1 MSVGQPILVS
11 IKSDWE
17 SIVERPI
24 VGKDVLELLSSSM
37 YINPLSIYREY
48 VQNAADS
55 IEEAVALGLLSPR
68 EEGKVEIK
76 VDPDGRIVRIHD
88 NGTGVSKSLFTGT
101 LVALGASRKRGTKAR
116 GFRGVGRL
124 AGLGYCQELIFRSKA
139 DGEREIS
146 EMRWDC
152 RRLKSILRDSS
163 FRGDVE
169 QLIKEVVRV
178 HRSAADN
185 VRGHFFEVVL
195 SGIVRH
201 GDDRLVNLE
210 AIRDYLSQVAP
221 VPFSPSFRF
230 AKQIEEMLRDGVSMG
245 NVHIYLNDEDQP
257 LFRPHRETFEA
268 RKGVTDCF
276 VDVRF
281 FEIKGNDGDLAAK
294 GWVLDHGYFGAIDT
308 SASIKGLRLRSGNM
322 QVGESDMLDEL
333 FAEGRFNSWVVG
345 EFHVLDDRILPNGR
359 RDHFEQN
366 AHFNNLL
373 GQLRPIAQDLSRRCR
388 QSSIRRNVLRQFVIL
403 SDQVAHNF
411 SVISQGAISQVDR
424 KRLGRDTG
432 RVLERIQKLGSH
444 SILEPD
450 DKQRI
455 LKTLHR
461 YQRRLGR
468 IDHDS
473 QHKAF
478 TGMNRTEKAIVTRV
492 CSLIYEH
499 SGSKSA
505 AKQLIDRVLSKLGG
519 P

>member
-1 MSVGQPILVS
+1 MSVSQPVLVA
-11 IKSDWE
+11 IKSNWQ
-17 SIVERPI
+17 SIAERPI

-37 YINPLSIYREY
+37 YVNPLAIYREY

-68 EEGKVEIK
+68 EMGKVEIK
-76 VDPDGRIVRIHD
+76 IDPDGRIVRIRD
-88 NGTGVSKSLFTGT
+88 NGTGVSKSVFAGT

-139 DGEREIS
+139 DGEREVS

-152 RRLKSILRDSS
+152 KRLKSILRDSS

-169 QLIKEVVRV
+169 ELIKEVVRV
-178 HRSAADN
+178 HRSAADD
-185 VRGHFFEVVL
+185 VRSHFFEVEL

-201 GDDRLVNLE
+201 GDDRLVNME
-210 AIRDYLSQVAP
+210 AIRDYLCQVAP

-230 AKQIEEMLRDGVSMG
+230 AKQIGEMLRDGVSMG
-245 NVHIYLNDEDQP
+245 NVHIYLNGEDQP

-281 FEIKGNDGDLAAK
+281 FEIKGNDGELAAK

-322 QVGESDMLDEL
+322 QVGDSDVLDQLFTES
-333 FAEGRFNSWVVG
+333 RFNAWAVG
-345 EFHVLDDRILPNGR
+345 EFHVLDERILPNGR

-366 AHFNNLL
+366 THFNSLL

-388 QSSIRRNVLRQFVIL
+388 QSSIRRNIVRQFVIL
-403 SDQVAHNF
+403 TEQVGHNL
-411 SVISQGAISQVDR
+411 SVMSQGAISQTDR
-424 KRLGRDTG
+424 KRVERDTI
-432 RVLERIQKLGSH
+432 RVLDRIEKLASH
-444 SILEPD
+444 SILDPD
-450 DKQRI
+450 EGKKMLRA
-455 LKTLHR
+455 LHR
-461 YQRRLGR
+461 FRRRIGD
-468 IDHDS
+468 IDHAN
-473 QHKAF
+473 QHKVL
-478 TGMNRTEKAIVTRV
+478 TGMNTREKVVVTRV
-492 CSLIYEH
+492 CSLIYEL
-499 SGSKSA
+499 SGNKSA
-505 AKQLIDRVLSKLGG
+505 AKQLIDRLLSKLGRS
-519 P
+519 

>member
-1 MSVGQPILVS
+1 MTANQPLLIA
-11 IKSDWE
+11 IKSDWQ
-17 SIVERPI
+17 SIAERPI

-37 YINPLSIYREY
+37 YVNPLSIYREY

-68 EEGKVEIK
+68 EMGKVEIK
-76 VDPDGRIVRIHD
+76 IDPDGRIVRIRD
-88 NGTGVSKSLFTGT
+88 NGTGVSKSVFTGA

-139 DGEREIS
+139 DGEREIN

-152 RRLKSILRDSS
+152 KRLKSILRDPG

-169 QLIKEVVRV
+169 ELIKQVVRV
-178 HRSAADN
+178 HRSAAEDA
-185 VRGHFFEVVL
+185 RGHFFEVEL

-210 AIRDYLSQVAP
+210 AVRDYLSQVAP
-221 VPFSPSFRF
+221 VPFSPSFGF
-230 AKQIEEMLRDGVSMG
+230 GKQIGETLRDSIRMG
-245 NVHIYLNDEDQP
+245 NVCIFLNGEDRP

-268 RKGVTDCF
+268 RKGVTDRF

-281 FEIKGNDGDLAAK
+281 FEIKGNDGELAAK

-322 QVGESDMLDEL
+322 QVGESDVLDEL
-333 FAEGRFNSWVVG
+333 FTEVRFNSWVVG

-366 AHFNNLL
+366 THFNNLL

-424 KRLGRDTG
+424 KRLRRDTAK
-432 RVLERIQKLGSH
+432 VLERIERLGSH
-444 SILEPD
+444 SILDPA
-450 DKQRI
+450 DKRRI
-455 LKTLHR
+455 LSALHR
-461 YQRRLGR
+461 YKRRLGH
-468 IDHDS
+468 IDDS
-473 QHKAF
+473 RQHKALA
-478 TGMNRTEKAIVTRV
+478 GMNRTEKAIVTRV

-505 AKQLIDRVLSKLGG
+505 AKQLIDRLLARF
-519 P
+519 

>member
-1 MSVGQPILVS
+1 MSASQPLLIA
-11 IKSDWE
+11 IKSDWQ
-17 SIVERPI
+17 SIAERPI

-37 YINPLSIYREY
+37 YVNPLSIYREY

-68 EEGKVEIK
+68 EMGKVEIK
-76 VDPDGRIVRIHD
+76 IDPDGRIVRIRD
-88 NGTGVSKSLFTGT
+88 NGTGVSKSVFTGT

-139 DGEREIS
+139 DGEREIN

-152 RRLKSILRDSS
+152 KQLKSILRDSS

-169 QLIKEVVRV
+169 DLIKQVVRV
-178 HRSAADN
+178 HRSAAGD
-185 VRGHFFEVVL
+185 VRGHFFEVEL

-210 AIRDYLSQVAP
+210 AVRDYLSQVAP
-221 VPFSPSFRF
+221 VPFSPSFGF
-230 AKQIEEMLRDGVSMG
+230 SKQIEETLRDSIRMG
-245 NVHIYLNDEDQP
+245 NVYILLNGEDQP

-268 RKGVTDCF
+268 RKGVTDRF

-281 FEIKGNDGDLAAK
+281 FEIRGNDGELAAK

-322 QVGESDMLDEL
+322 QVGESDVLDEL
-333 FAEGRFNSWVVG
+333 FTEIRFNSWVVG

-366 AHFNNLL
+366 THFNNLL

-424 KRLGRDTG
+424 KRLRRDTAK
-432 RVLERIQKLGSH
+432 VLERIEKLGSH
-444 SILEPD
+444 SILEPS
-450 DKQRI
+450 DKQRV
-455 LKTLHR
+455 LRALHR
-461 YQRRLGR
+461 YKRRLGH
-468 IDHDS
+468 IDDS
-473 QHKAF
+473 NQHKALA
-478 TGMNRTEKAIVTRV
+478 GMNRTEKAIITRV

-505 AKQLIDRVLSKLGG
+505 AKQLIDRLLARL
-519 P
+519 

>member
-1 MSVGQPILVS
+1 VSASQPLLIA
-11 IKSDWE
+11 IKSDWQ
-17 SIVERPI
+17 SIAERPI

-37 YINPLSIYREY
+37 YVNPLSIYREY

-55 IEEAVALGLLSPR
+55 IEEAGALGLLSPR
-68 EEGKVEIK
+68 EMGKVEIK
-76 VDPDGRIVRIHD
+76 INPDGRSVRIRD
-88 NGTGVSKSLFTGT
+88 NGTGVSKSVFTGT

-124 AGLGYCQELIFRSKA
+124 AGLGYCQELIFRSRA
-139 DGEREIS
+139 DGEREIN

-152 RRLKSILRDSS
+152 KRLKSILRDPS

-169 QLIKEVVRV
+169 ELIKQVVRV
-178 HRSAADN
+178 HRSAAND
-185 VRGHFFEVVL
+185 VRGHFFEVEL

-201 GDDRLVNLE
+201 GDDRLVNVE
-210 AIRDYLSQVAP
+210 AIRDYLCQVAP
-221 VPFSPSFRF
+221 VPFSPFFRF
-230 AKQIEEMLRDGVSMG
+230 AKQIGEMLRDGVSMG
-245 NVHIYLNDEDQP
+245 NIHIYLNNEDQP
-257 LFRPHRETFEA
+257 IFRPHRETFEA

-276 VDVRF
+276 VDVRS
-281 FEIKGNDGDLAAK
+281 FEIKGNDGELAAK

-322 QVGESDMLDEL
+322 QVGESDVLDEL
-333 FAEGRFNSWVVG
+333 FTEVRFNSWVVG

-366 AHFNNLL
+366 THFNNLL

-403 SDQVAHNF
+403 SDQVAHNL

-424 KRLGRDTG
+424 KRLGRDTAK
-432 RVLERIQKLGSH
+432 VLERIAKLGSH
-444 SILEPD
+444 SILEPS

-455 LKTLHR
+455 LRALQR
-461 YQRRLGR
+461 YARRLGH
-468 IDHDS
+468 IDDS
-473 QHKAF
+473 NQHKALA
-478 TGMNRTEKAIVTRV
+478 GMNRTERAIVTRV

-505 AKQLIDRVLSKLGG
+505 AKQLIDRLLARL
-519 P
+519 

>member
-1 MSVGQPILVS
+1 MSVSQPVLVS
-11 IKSDWE
+11 IKSNWE
-17 SIVERPI
+17 SIAERPI

-37 YINPLSIYREY
+37 YVNPLSIYREY

-68 EEGKVEIK
+68 EMGRVEIRI
-76 VDPDGRIVRIHD
+76 DPDNRVVRIRD
-88 NGTGVSKSLFTGT
+88 NGTGVSKSAFTRT

-124 AGLGYCQELIFRSKA
+124 AGLGYCQELIFRSKS

-169 QLIKEVVRV
+169 ELIKDVVRV
-178 HRSAADN
+178 HRSAANTVD
-185 VRGHFFEVVL
+185 GHFFEVEL
-195 SGIVRH
+195 CGIVRH
-201 GDDRLVNLE
+201 GDDRLVNSE

-230 AKQIEEMLRDGVSMG
+230 AKQIGELLRDGPGLGSVRI
-245 NVHIYLNDEDQP
+245 HLNDEDQP
-257 LFRPHRETFEA
+257 LFRPHRDTFEA

-281 FEIKGNDGDLAAK
+281 FEIKGNHGEVAAK

-322 QVGESDMLDEL
+322 QVGESDVLDEL

-366 AHFNNLL
+366 THFNNLL
-373 GQLRPIAQDLSRRCR
+373 GQLRPIGQDLSRRCR
-388 QSSIRRNVLRQFVIL
+388 QSSIRRNIVRQFVIL
-403 SDQVAHNF
+403 SEQVAHNL
-411 SVISQGAISQVDR
+411 SVMSQGAIGQVDR
-424 KRLGRDTG
+424 KRLERETIK
-432 RVLERIQKLGSH
+432 VLERIEKLGSH

-450 DKQRI
+450 AKRRM
-455 LKTLHR
+455 LRALHR
-461 YQRRLGR
+461 YKHRLSH
-468 IDHDS
+468 IDHGS
-473 QHKAF
+473 QHKLLA
-478 TGMNRTEKAIVTRV
+478 TMNRQEKAIVTRV
-492 CSLIYEH
+492 CSLIYEY
-499 SGSKSA
+499 SGNKSA
-505 AKQLIDRVLSKLGG
+505 AKQLIDRVLSKLGRS
-519 P
+519 